1 MVLKLLLCRS
11 LWYFCLGLQCKS
23 SRYDPLEGEDDFHD
37 GDAKEDADGASELG
51 DEAVQLAHQVLLPGF
66 GLSMEMIVIIHL
78 L

>member
-1 MVLKLLLCRS
+1 MTVRAIRS
-11 LWYFCLGLQCKS
+11 SGRHFRLGAHCKS
-23 SRYDPLEGEDDFHD
+23 CRNAPLQGEDEFHD

-51 DEAVQLAHQVLLPGF
+51 DEAVKLAHQVLLPGF